1 MKKTQKSLSRQD
13 LLLAEKEKQREELR
27 KNSHKYMLDDSTYIV
42 KYDNSTFW
50 GEVMLKMFIG
60 VIIWGIPASQF
71 LDYSNFP
78 VMVSLL
84 AIMIIGI
91 ILHSFAGIYRR
102 ITFNTVTGEMT
113 YRRLFRPTWRFH
125 RDEITAMEAQMDR
138 EFGRV
143 SRLYIHVG
151 ERKISLCIG
160 RINQTTMESA
170 NPCGIDKTLCDQSN
184 MLELVGFLQVWERA
198 VITEMDH
205 RLIR

>member
-84 AIMIIGI
+84 AIVIIGI

-138 EFGRV
+138 EFGKV
-143 SRLYIHVG
+143 SRLYIHLG
-151 ERKISLCIG
+151 ERNFWLYIG
-160 RINQTTMESA
+160 TMNEFTQASGC
-170 NPCGIDKTLCDQSN
+170 PGGIDKTISTLSN
-184 MLELVGFLQVWERA
+184 VFELTQFLNVWERA